1 MVVARKEAREER
13 EGERQKWGEEMNQR
27 PNQES
32 QRPGTSLSLQGT
44 IPVT

>member
-13 EGERQKWGEEMNQR
+13 KKWGEEMNQR

-44 IPVT
+44 IPIT